1 MLLENKITLIS
12 SFTAFCLVII
22 KLIVWIITWSM
33 AIIASWID
41 SALDMFISL
50 INYFILKWSQKP
62 SDEDHQFWHWKLQWF
77 WAVIEWLIIFIS
89 WWLILYFALEK
100 IIHWITFQKVDL
112 SLLVILISF
121 VITSILVKTISNAV
135 KKTDNIVLKA
145 DLMHYKVDLLS
156 NAWIFISL
164 LIIKFTWLVIIDPI
178 ISIIIGIY
186 IIIWSLNIIKQWIDM
201 LMDKSIDKEK
211 IEDIINIIENNSN
224 KITSYHKLLT
234 RQSGHNIFIQF
245 HLVFISNI
253 SLFEAHEIADNI
265 ENIMIEKIPNAIVTI
280 HLDPYDDSIIASQ

>member
-12 SFTAFCLVII
+12 SFTAFCLVLVKIT
-22 KLIVWIITWSM
+22 VWSITGSM

-62 SDEDHQFWHWKLQWF
+62 SDEDHQFWHWKLQGF
-77 WAVIEWLIIFIS
+77 WAIIEWIIILIS
-89 WWLILYFALEK
+89 WWLILYFAIKK
-100 IIHWITFQKVDL
+100 IIYWIPFQKVDL
-112 SLLVILISF
+112 SLLIMIFSF
-121 VITSILVKTISNAV
+121 IVTSILVKTISNAV

-178 ISIIIGIY
+178 ISIIIAIY
-186 IIIWSLNIIKQWIDM
+186 IIVWSIKIVKEWIDV
-201 LMDKSIDKEK
+201 LMDKSIEKDK
-211 IEDIINIIENNSN
+211 IIDIINIIENNSN

-234 RQSGHNIFIQF
+234 RQSGQNMFIQF
-245 HLVFISNI
+245 HLVFVKNI
-253 SLFEAHEIADNI
+253 SLYDAHEIADKI
-265 ENIMIEKIPNAIVTI
+265 ESLMIEKFPNAIVTI